1 MYTYA
6 IIYYHILFHTFSYFF
21 DIIYPKSFGF
31 NYGSSPIGPIGNAV
45 VWFRPIPASNSPR
58 NVEDLQRFTV
68 SLKVVIPG
76 VVLFKRQFFW
86 YD

>member
-6 IIYYHILFHTFSYFF
+6 IIYYHILFHTFST
-21 DIIYPKSFGF
+21 YPKSFGVT
-31 NYGSSPIGPIGNAV
+31 YGSSPIGNDV
-45 VWFRPIPASNSPR
+45 VWFRPIPASHSPR
-58 NVEDLQRFTV
+58 NVEDLQRFRV